1 MKKEKEV
8 KKEEIEQLENEI
20 KEENSNELEE
30 KIILL
35 EKEKE
40 ELFNKVKLA
49 QADLVNYRKRKDEE
63 VSSMLKYANEG
74 IIKELIILVDNF
86 ERAIKLDDDNLDDDL
101 SKFLSGFKLMYANLV
116 DILKKY
122 GVEIIDRRGEI
133 FDANLEE
140 ALLTDNLENHED
152 EEIIEVLQ
160 KGYKLHDRII
170 RPASVKINKK

>member
-160 KGYKLHDRII
+160 KGYKLHDKII